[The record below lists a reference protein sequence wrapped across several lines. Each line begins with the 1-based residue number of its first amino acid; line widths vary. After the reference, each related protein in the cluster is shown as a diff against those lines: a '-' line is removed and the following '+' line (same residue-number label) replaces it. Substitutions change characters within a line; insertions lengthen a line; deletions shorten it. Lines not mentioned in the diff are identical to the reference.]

1 MLKFEGI
8 KEFDIEKLDNN
19 SILARNFQIV
29 FSDDFLNEE
38 DCEEVEKSLKKHKF
52 KIKNEII
59 KLEVIYN
66 IDLDTATI
74 TMNIFCP
81 LTYSE
86 QILEEKLLK
95 FVDRHRI
102 NFEDYYKEISPY

>member
-8 KEFDIEKLDNN
+8 KEFDIEKLDSK

-29 FSDDFLNEE
+29 FSDDFLSEE
-38 DCEEVEKSLKKHKF
+38 GCEEVEKSLKKHNF
-52 KIKNEII
+52 KIKNEITKI
-59 KLEVIYN
+59 EVIYN
-66 IDLDTATI
+66 IDLDIATI

-81 LTYSE
+81 LTNSE

-95 FVDRHRI
+95 FVDKHKI
-102 NFEDYYKEISPY
+102 SFEDFYKKIRPY